1 MPWRCRAFLHPA
13 ARYKVKWVGGRWEC
27 SHFYALS
34 KNIFENPEGKCNLG
48 WDAEWVALYQIL
60 IWCGGVSAAGVFS
73 ASFKHLVCGGNTG
86 ARVNIALRRSS
97 QVVGFSGQSIGVL
110 TGWVSFLFPI
120 ITMRNVAY
128 MSNCS
133 EHAQLLQGCSALLI
147 NRHGFWPGAEKQQTG
162 SSPHLNWAG
171 V

>member
-97 QVVGFSGQSIGVL
+97 QVVGFSAEQWAEHRRTNWVGVL
-110 TGWVSFLFPI
+110 PFFLQLCYF
-120 ITMRNVAY
+120 TMRNVA
-128 MSNCS
+128 
-133 EHAQLLQGCSALLI
+133 LLLL
-147 NRHGFWPGAEKQQTG
+147 HT
-162 SSPHLNWAG
+162 WAI
-171 V
+171 VVNMPSYCRAAVLYYW

>member
-13 ARYKVKWVGGRWEC
+13 ARYKVKGVGGRWEC

-133 EHAQLLQGCSALLI
+133 EHAQLVQGCSALLI